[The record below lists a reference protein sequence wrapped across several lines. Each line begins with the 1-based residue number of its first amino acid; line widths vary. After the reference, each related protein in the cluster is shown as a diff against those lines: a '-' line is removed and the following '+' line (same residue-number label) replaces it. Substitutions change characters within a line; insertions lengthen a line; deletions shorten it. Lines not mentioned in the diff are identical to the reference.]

1 MIYTE
6 KTIRAMRI
14 AYEAHHGQL
23 DKSGVPYIY
32 HPIHLAEQ
40 MDTETETIV
49 ALLHDVLE
57 DTPVTMEQ
65 LAEEFSYEIIEA
77 LQLLTHNKEEDYL
90 SYVERLKLNVIARK
104 VKKAD
109 LKHNS
114 DKTRLLTW
122 TKKDE
127 KRLEKYEKALKILD

>member
-14 AYEAHHGQL
+14 AYEVHHGQL

>member
-1 MIYTE
+1 
-6 KTIRAMRI
+6 
-14 AYEAHHGQL
+14 
-23 DKSGVPYIY
+23 
-32 HPIHLAEQ
+32 